1 MELFSLKNKLA
12 LVTGGAKGIG
22 RFIAEGLAE
31 AGANLIIVD
40 LDQANGKTTAA
51 DIEGRCHVKAQLI
64 ETDVTSEEQVTG
76 LRQQISKKYGR
87 LDILVNNAGI
97 LGPGGSPE
105 SLSLQNWERMIRA
118 DMTSVFLCCR
128 ELGSIMIQQNQG
140 KIINISS
147 IYGVV
152 GSDLIDVI
160 SYNTAKAGVINFTRD
175 LALKWARHNIGVNS
189 IAPGYFMT
197 PATQESIGALGKKL
211 DEYIPMKRI
220 GDADDIKGVAVFL
233 ASRASDYITGQTIIV
248 DGGWTIR

>member
-1 MELFSLKNKLA
+1 MELFSLQNKLA

-51 DIEGRCHVKAQLI
+51 DIKGHYHVEAQLI
-64 ETDVTSEEQVTG
+64 ETDVTSEEQVAS